1 MKMKWLAVIS
11 LVVLVSILATT
22 ALADNP
28 IKLFVNGQEIKP
40 EVPPQIIN
48 DRTMVPVRWIAEAMG
63 ADVEW
68 NKNSKS
74 VLINSKAFPAG
85 IAKEE
90 VATLIQEQ
98 GGSGDY
104 YIEALAYELV
114 NLDADD
120 NLEIVAK
127 IEGGVHLGQFFIFK
141 KDLHGE
147 YQLITEQCWGKVERW
162 DLGNPLEIDGKKLF
176 EVVTRTGGTGIDIFN
191 VHLVYLE
198 ENNFIEAWQGTL
210 FERSAALPEEYYKKI
225 GSYQVDRESSQL
237 YAWETAHQ
245 LNEDGITPK
254 GEVRTT
260 TTIYF
265 FDGKKFRHQPLF

>member
-1 MKMKWLAVIS
+1 MKTKWLAVIS
-11 LVVLVSILATT
+11 LVVLVSIFAAT

-48 DRTMVPVRWIAEAMG
+48 DRTMVPVRWIAEALG

-141 KDLHGE
+141 KDLHG
-147 YQLITEQCWGKVERW
+147 
-162 DLGNPLEIDGKKLF
+162 D
-176 EVVTRTGGTGIDIFN
+176 
-191 VHLVYLE
+191 
-198 ENNFIEAWQGTL
+198 
-210 FERSAALPEEYYKKI
+210 
-225 GSYQVDRESSQL
+225 
-237 YAWETAHQ
+237 TAVAQ
-245 LNEDGITPK
+245 TKNQFVK
-254 GEVRTT
+254 
-260 TTIYF
+260 
-265 FDGKKFRHQPLF
+265 